1 MSKRPVKRPGAFTKG
16 LKKRHFTG
24 RSAKGR
30 KLAAKAETARQRRIH
45 WLKREH
51 AHNAAAI
58 ALAEKLESCRPK
70 HRCLSGAC
78 PMCAQAAQE
87 LFVQI
92 MKELNN
98 KEQTR

>member
-1 MSKRPVKRPGAFTKG
+1 MSKRPVNHPGAFTTG

-30 KLAAKAETARQRRIH
+30 KLAAKAEIARQRRVH

-58 ALAEKLESCRPK
+58 ALAAKLESCRPK

-78 PMCAQAAQE
+78 PVCAQAAQE

-92 MKELNN
+92 VSAFS